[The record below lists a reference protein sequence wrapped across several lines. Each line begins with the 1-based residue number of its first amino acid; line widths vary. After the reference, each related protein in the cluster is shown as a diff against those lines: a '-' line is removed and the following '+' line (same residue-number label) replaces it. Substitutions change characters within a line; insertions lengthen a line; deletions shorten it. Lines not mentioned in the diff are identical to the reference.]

1 MKYFLFVMLMLV
13 CFLLGCLGNGSSEA
27 EIPVNVTTVYFF
39 YSPSCPYCEEVKPLI
54 ENLAKEYSNVRFV
67 LCNVNDCSGECKEIM
82 ENYRVMFIPTAVV
95 IGKNGTTILT
105 GSTEIE
111 NELEEVLNEI

>member
-1 MKYFLFVMLMLV
+1 MKYLLVIPMLV
-13 CFLLGCLGNGSSEA
+13 CFLLGCLGNEQSEA

-67 LCNVNDCSGECKEIM
+67 FCNVNDCSGECKEIM

-105 GSTEIE
+105 GSAEIE

>member
-1 MKYFLFVMLMLV
+1 MKYLLVMLMLV
-13 CFLLGCLGNGSSEA
+13 CFLLGCLGNGSPEV

-67 LCNVNDCSGECKEIM
+67 FCDVNDCSGKCKEIM

-95 IGKNGTTILT
+95 IGKNGMTILT
-105 GSTEIE
+105 GSAEIE